1 MYDTICSLPL
11 TSDLFAQAIH
21 PTESIIATG
30 LAAGHVE
37 LYRLPPTT
45 SAGSSSDDNDDDDN
59 DNGAAVSEN
68 GYGAIEKAWRT
79 KRHKG
84 SCRCLA
90 FSPDGEVLYSTGT
103 DGVVKAAN
111 AETGMV
117 DAKIAVPDV
126 EGYRPFSGR
135 KT

>member
-1 MYDTICSLPL
+1 MYDTICTIPL

-45 SAGSSSDDNDDDDN
+45 SAGSSSDVDDDDGNN
-59 DNGAAVSEN
+59 DHGAAASEN
-68 GYGAIEKAWRT
+68 GYGTIESAWRT

-90 FSPDGEVLYSTGT
+90 FSPDGGVLYSTGT

-111 AETGMV
+111 TETGMV
-117 DAKIAVPDV
+117 DAKIAVPNVD
-126 EGYRPFSGR
+126 G
-135 KT
+135 